1 MVLAEAHK
9 LLADVRRWQKSTED
23 AQQVLVGLS
32 GGKDSLVTLDLA
44 VQVFGSANVVAFAMY
59 LVRGLRCFE
68 GPIEIAAARH
78 RIAVEYVPH
87 WTLGNMM
94 KYATLMSHRGDAHL
108 WRDTKLV
115 DIEQLVR
122 QRTGVDWIVYGHRAG
137 ESIERRGML
146 NRCQG
151 FNSDARR
158 VYPVWRWRT
167 EDVWSY
173 MGARAIPPPP
183 TFGKHRLS
191 GVDLRPET
199 LLYIREHFP
208 DDYRKILEVFPFAEA
223 QLRRWEMFPET
234 RPTDRETHGHAA
246 RGAHSL
252 TYKSWCAM
260 VQRCTNPKHEH
271 YANYGG
277 RGVQV
282 CDRWRVDFDAFLA
295 DVGPRPSRQHSLD
308 RHPAADGNYEPG
320 NVRWATKTEQ
330 ARNRRTNRVEE
341 MDGERLT
348 VAEWAERYGLGR
360 QVVVSRLERGW
371 SLKRALTE
379 DVDA

>member
-1 MVLAEAHK
+1 MDAPPADASQLLYEARKLAP
-9 LLADVRRWQKSTED
+9 R
-23 AQQVLVGLS
+23 VLVGLS

-44 VQVFGSANVVAFAMY
+44 VRSFGPDNVVAFSMY

-68 GPIEIAAARH
+68 GPIERAAR
-78 RIAVEYVPH
+78 IYGVQVEYVPH
-87 WTLGNMM
+87 WMLGTML
-94 KYATLMSHRGDAHL
+94 KDAVLMPHRGDAHT

-122 QRTGVDWIVYGHRAG
+122 QRTGIDWIAYGHRAA

-151 FNSDARR
+151 FNADARR
-158 VYPVWRWRT
+158 VYPVWRWRSA
-167 EDVWSY
+167 DVFSY
-173 MGARAIPPPP
+173 MSARGIPLPP
-183 TFGKHRLS
+183 TFGKDRLS

-234 RPTDRETHGHAA
+234 RPVERETHGHAA

-252 TYKSWCAM
+252 TYKSWRAM
-260 VQRCTNPKHEH
+260 LDRCGNAKHEH

-277 RGVQV
+277 RGIMV
-282 CDRWRVDFDAFLA
+282 CERWQDFEAFLA
-295 DVGPRPSRQHSLD
+295 DLGPRPSRAHSLERED
-308 RHPAADGNYEPG
+308 GDGNYEPG
-320 NVRWATKTEQ
+320 NVRWATRTEQ
-330 ARNRRTNRVEE
+330 ARNRRTSRVVE
-341 MDGERLT
+341 MDGEKLT
-348 VAEWAERYGLGR
+348 VAEWAERYGLAR

-371 SLKRALTE
+371 DLRRALTE
-379 DVDA
+379 AIDG